1 MIGTF
6 GPLTFEVVIITSG
19 VSEYSD
25 LQAYSVALI
34 SDVQQGEA
42 VVRLGLSVP
51 FQILSL
57 PGCHT
62 ALRQLP
68 RVLQEVLLPVVSTAW
83 CVYP

>member
-6 GPLTFEVVIITSG
+6 GPLTSEVVIITRV

-34 SDVQQGEA
+34 SDVQQGES

-62 ALRQLP
+62 SLRQLP